1 MARSKGDEAR
11 KEAPVWVW
19 VRRTCFAQYLPFC
32 SKSDLLF
39 VSLSPSLLLIAAF
52 PHALCNAL
60 IWVHASDMK
69 LELPQTELLLTS
81 FLCFYACV
89 CVFNCCRQQTVIPL
103 SLPCVY
109 VCVSP
114 FFFLPGVGKC
124 RTACLCVSVCV
135 WEMFGGMPFDTE
147 RLLEMQFPPF
157 LYMGVFMLGFIRI
170 WKCCAAVPG
179 LASPSV
185 RSCSLALPFARSLAS
200 SVSPAGSCIRDEGLE
215 RRGRPTAYTGKLTIT
230 NRINTPRGSLKSVC
244 VTG

>member
-1 MARSKGDEAR
+1 MSPR
-11 KEAPVWVW
+11 VWHE
-19 VRRTCFAQYLPFC
+19 VRTSSNRT
-32 SKSDLLF
+32 
-39 VSLSPSLLLIAAF
+39 SLNKFS
-52 PHALCNAL
+52 
-60 IWVHASDMK
+60 V
-69 LELPQTELLLTS
+69 
-81 FLCFYACV
+81 FLCLCV

-185 RSCSLALPFARSLAS
+185 RSCSLALPFARALAS

-215 RRGRPTAYTGKLTIT
+215 RRGRPTAYTGKLNIT

-244 VTG
+244 VTGYVGGDVGIDECVFLSFNVCFLKKKYCITFYLMGLNLG